1 MKVYGAILVCVALAS
16 SCLCIDLLG
25 LAPLAAGTA
34 APAFTLTSTAGET
47 VSLSDFAGKVVLL
60 NFWTST

>member
-1 MKVYGAILVCVALAS
+1 MLACAALAS
-16 SCLCIDLLG
+16 SCLCCNLLG
-25 LAPLAAGTA
+25 LTPLAAGTP

-60 NFWTST
+60 NFWSST